1 METTNNLPSLF
12 RSLRTSCH
20 SPLISTAELERLIL
34 HDKALENDTKGYRE
48 AINIDRNEAR
58 NKKRRLPAICPSVQ
72 FRRTGRKLE
81 DFGCATGWL
90 MLDYDHVAGI
100 GLDEKV
106 ELASKSPYS
115 MVVYRTISGKGLRI
129 LLRYERPKGCT
140 LTITELHHLAVDK
153 AISIYDDLLHISAD
167 QQCKDMVRLCGLAHD
182 AKAYFFW
189 DSKPLT
195 FTPDEVNWFYQHVVL
210 KEQEKEEAADKAVRK
225 NAEKN
230 RAKSNATKGGT
241 PTFEAIIQRVEDHAK
256 NWRVQFQPGSHHEY
270 CMRFAGFCHSY
281 GADKEQLLNWML
293 QQYGSQYDG
302 IKSIVDWMYKH
313 PANFGCWHLYA
324 PGERY
329 KRTPDVKDVRQWLS
343 TRLEL
348 RRNTITDKTEMRGLD
363 IQNTSYFRWTIV
375 DDPIENSI
383 FSWMDLDGLKI
394 PINLL
399 DIVLNSDFVRR
410 YNPLTEFLESLPE
423 WKEGD
428 PDYIGELSRRVVV
441 KNYPTHFHTQQEF
454 TEMFRKWIVGMVACW
469 VSPRVV
475 NEMVLILVGK
485 GGLYKT
491 SFFQYLLPPELRQ
504 YYAND
509 STADYNN
516 KDFLELCASKALICL
531 DEFETP
537 MGKNLS
543 AFKSIVTKPTITLRR
558 PYARYSS
565 QLLHNASLCGT
576 SNNIHIISE
585 QETRRYLVW
594 EVERIQSP
602 RETPIDY
609 RHLYAQAL
617 ALGQK
622 VMKEKTLSAA
632 SDGEEEPW
640 VYWLTPKD
648 ISHLEVHNRLFIV
661 NNYMEELIQKYYRV
675 PNPDSDIHSPNLKFV
690 TSAEILE
697 HIAGNPVFRPSFS
710 TRNVGDVMAHLGYS
724 KTRRNNSHG
733 WWVVEKE
740 GVTIAADSRFIENK
754 DEL

>member
-1 METTNNLPSLF
+1 METTNNLPSF
-12 RSLRTSCH
+12 FASLRVTKH

-34 HDKALENDTKGYRE
+34 YDKALEENTKSYRKAQSVDTKMAY
-48 AINIDRNEAR
+48 NT
-58 NKKRRLPAICPSVQ
+58 KRLQPAICPSVQ

-90 MLDYDHVAGI
+90 MLDYDHVAEI

-106 ELASKSPYS
+106 EISSRSPYS

-140 LTITELHHLAVDK
+140 LTITELHRLAVDK

-182 AKAYFFW
+182 AKAYF
-189 DSKPLT
+189 
-195 FTPDEVNWFYQHVVL
+195 
-210 KEQEKEEAADKAVRK
+210 
-225 NAEKN
+225 
-230 RAKSNATKGGT
+230 
-241 PTFEAIIQRVEDHAK
+241 
-256 NWRVQFQPGSHHEY
+256 
-270 CMRFAGFCHSY
+270 
-281 GADKEQLLNWML
+281 
-293 QQYGSQYDG
+293 
-302 IKSIVDWMYKH
+302 
-313 PANFGCWHLYA
+313 CWHLYA

-394 PINLL
+394 PLNLL

-632 SDGEEEPW
+632 SDAPESSAVDQESEPW

-710 TRNVGDVMAHLGYS
+710 TRNVGDVMTHLGYS

>member
-1 METTNNLPSLF
+1 METTNNLPSF
-12 RSLRTSCH
+12 FASLRVTKH

-34 HDKALENDTKGYRE
+34 HDKALEGSTKSYRK
-48 AINIDRNEAR
+48 AQDVDKNLASNT
-58 NKKRRLPAICPSVQ
+58 KRLQPAICPSIQ

-100 GLDEKV
+100 VLDEKV

-140 LTITELHHLAVDK
+140 LTVTELHHLAVDK

-182 AKAYFFW
+182 AKAYFCW

-241 PTFEAIIQRVEDHAK
+241 PTFEAIIQRVEDHAR

-281 GADKEQLLNWML
+281 GADKELLLNWML

-313 PANFGCWHLYA
+313 PSNFGCWHLYA

-576 SNNIHIISE
+576 SNNIHIINE

-675 PNPDSDIHSPNLKFV
+675 PNPDTDIHSPNLKFV

-733 WWVVEKE
+733 WWVVEKV

>member
-58 NKKRRLPAICPSVQ
+58 NKKRRLPAICPSIQ

-90 MLDYDHVAGI
+90 MLDYDHVAEI

-140 LTITELHHLAVDK
+140 LTVTELHHLAVDK

-167 QQCKDMVRLCGLAHD
+167 QQCKDMVRLCGLAH
-182 AKAYFFW
+182 
-189 DSKPLT
+189 
-195 FTPDEVNWFYQHVVL
+195 
-210 KEQEKEEAADKAVRK
+210 
-225 NAEKN
+225 
-230 RAKSNATKGGT
+230 
-241 PTFEAIIQRVEDHAK
+241 
-256 NWRVQFQPGSHHEY
+256 
-270 CMRFAGFCHSY
+270 
-281 GADKEQLLNWML
+281 
-293 QQYGSQYDG
+293 
-302 IKSIVDWMYKH
+302 
-313 PANFGCWHLYA
+313 
-324 PGERY
+324 
-329 KRTPDVKDVRQWLS
+329 
-343 TRLEL
+343 
-348 RRNTITDKTEMRGLD
+348 
-363 IQNTSYFRWTIV
+363 
-375 DDPIENSI
+375 DPIENSI

-632 SDGEEEPW
+632 SDAPESSAVDQESEPW

-710 TRNVGDVMAHLGYS
+710 TRNVGDVMTHLGYS

>member
-58 NKKRRLPAICPSVQ
+58 NKKRRLPAICPSIQ

-100 GLDEKV
+100 VLDEKV

-140 LTITELHHLAVDK
+140 LTVTELHHLAVDK

-182 AKAYFFW
+182 AKAYFCW

-241 PTFEAIIQRVEDHAK
+241 PTFEAIIQRVEDHAR

-302 IKSIVDWMYKH
+302 I
-313 PANFGCWHLYA
+313 
-324 PGERY
+324 
-329 KRTPDVKDVRQWLS
+329 
-343 TRLEL
+343 
-348 RRNTITDKTEMRGLD
+348 
-363 IQNTSYFRWTIV
+363 
-375 DDPIENSI
+375 
-383 FSWMDLDGLKI
+383 
-394 PINLL
+394 
-399 DIVLNSDFVRR
+399 
-410 YNPLTEFLESLPE
+410 
-423 WKEGD
+423 
-428 PDYIGELSRRVVV
+428 
-441 KNYPTHFHTQQEF
+441 
-454 TEMFRKWIVGMVACW
+454 
-469 VSPRVV
+469 
-475 NEMVLILVGK
+475 
-485 GGLYKT
+485 
-491 SFFQYLLPPELRQ
+491 
-504 YYAND
+504 
-509 STADYNN
+509 
-516 KDFLELCASKALICL
+516 
-531 DEFETP
+531 
-537 MGKNLS
+537 
-543 AFKSIVTKPTITLRR
+543 KSIVTKPTITLRR

-710 TRNVGDVMAHLGYS
+710 TRNVGDVMTHLGYS

>member
-90 MLDYDHVAGI
+90 MLDYDHVAEI
-100 GLDEKV
+100 VLDEKV

-140 LTITELHHLAVDK
+140 LTVTELHHLAVDK

-167 QQCKDMVRLCGLAHD
+167 QQCKDMVRLCGLAH
-182 AKAYFFW
+182 
-189 DSKPLT
+189 
-195 FTPDEVNWFYQHVVL
+195 
-210 KEQEKEEAADKAVRK
+210 
-225 NAEKN
+225 
-230 RAKSNATKGGT
+230 
-241 PTFEAIIQRVEDHAK
+241 
-256 NWRVQFQPGSHHEY
+256 
-270 CMRFAGFCHSY
+270 
-281 GADKEQLLNWML
+281 
-293 QQYGSQYDG
+293 
-302 IKSIVDWMYKH
+302 
-313 PANFGCWHLYA
+313 
-324 PGERY
+324 
-329 KRTPDVKDVRQWLS
+329 
-343 TRLEL
+343 
-348 RRNTITDKTEMRGLD
+348 
-363 IQNTSYFRWTIV
+363 
-375 DDPIENSI
+375 DPIENSI

-632 SDGEEEPW
+632 SEAPESSAVDQESEPW

-710 TRNVGDVMAHLGYS
+710 TRNVGDVMTHLGYS

>member
-1 METTNNLPSLF
+1 
-12 RSLRTSCH
+12 
-20 SPLISTAELERLIL
+20 
-34 HDKALENDTKGYRE
+34 
-48 AINIDRNEAR
+48 
-58 NKKRRLPAICPSVQ
+58 
-72 FRRTGRKLE
+72 
-81 DFGCATGWL
+81 
-90 MLDYDHVAGI
+90 
-100 GLDEKV
+100 
-106 ELASKSPYS
+106 
-115 MVVYRTISGKGLRI
+115 
-129 LLRYERPKGCT
+129 
-140 LTITELHHLAVDK
+140 
-153 AISIYDDLLHISAD
+153 
-167 QQCKDMVRLCGLAHD
+167 
-182 AKAYFFW
+182 
-189 DSKPLT
+189 
-195 FTPDEVNWFYQHVVL
+195 
-210 KEQEKEEAADKAVRK
+210 
-225 NAEKN
+225 
-230 RAKSNATKGGT
+230 
-241 PTFEAIIQRVEDHAK
+241 
-256 NWRVQFQPGSHHEY
+256 
-270 CMRFAGFCHSY
+270 
-281 GADKEQLLNWML
+281 ML

-428 PDYIGELSRRVVV
+428 PDYIGELSRRMVV

-504 YYAND
+504 YYTND

-710 TRNVGDVMAHLGYS
+710 TRNVGDVMTHLGYS